1 MATRLPA
8 AKNNSVK
15 ATAAPT
21 RRGRPPRK
29 VYINVLVKAT
39 TRDGL
44 AKLKSSGSLASQG
57 EVIDELVERVLSVKT
72 RNGTLDAVAQA
83 TERGNANNRRSTSR
97 TKLHTKRLRPNQ
109 AVSRRKAAMSDNAI
123 CGCSC

>member
-1 MATRLPA
+1 MLIWQHSLGTNAMATRLPA
-8 AKNNSVK
+8 AKASSVK
-15 ATAAPT
+15 TNAAPT

-44 AKLKSSGSLASQG
+44 AKLKSSGALASQG

-72 RNGTLDAVAQA
+72 RNG
-83 TERGNANNRRSTSR
+83 
-97 TKLHTKRLRPNQ
+97 H
-109 AVSRRKAAMSDNAI
+109 
-123 CGCSC
+123 

>member
-8 AKNNSVK
+8 AKSNSTK
-15 ATAAPT
+15 AIAAPT

-44 AKLKSSGSLASQG
+44 AKLKASGSLASQG
-57 EVIDELVERVLSVKT
+57 EVIDELVEKVLSLKT
-72 RNGTLDAVAQA
+72 RS
-83 TERGNANNRRSTSR
+83 GN
-97 TKLHTKRLRPNQ
+97 
-109 AVSRRKAAMSDNAI
+109 
-123 CGCSC
+123 

>member
-8 AKNNSVK
+8 SKSNLSSSV
-15 ATAAPT
+15 TAPT

-44 AKLKSSGSLASQG
+44 ARLKASGSLASQG
-57 EVIDELVERVLSVKT
+57 EVIDELVEKVQSLKARS
-72 RNGTLDAVAQA
+72 
-83 TERGNANNRRSTSR
+83 GN
-97 TKLHTKRLRPNQ
+97 
-109 AVSRRKAAMSDNAI
+109 
-123 CGCSC
+123 

>member
-1 MATRLPA
+1 MATRLPTS
-8 AKNNSVK
+8 KSITPK

-44 AKLKSSGSLASQG
+44 AKLKASGALASQG
-57 EVIDELVERVLSVKT
+57 EVIDVLVEKILNLKT
-72 RNGTLDAVAQA
+72 
-83 TERGNANNRRSTSR
+83 
-97 TKLHTKRLRPNQ
+97 
-109 AVSRRKAAMSDNAI
+109 
-123 CGCSC
+123 